1 MSNSFE
7 TLWTATCQAPLSME
21 FFRQEY
27 WSWLPFPPLGA
38 LPDPGI
44 ESLSPASPT
53 LTGGFFTTEPPGKP
67 FQWDSAIQ
75 N

>member
-1 MSNSFE
+1 MSNPFE

-27 WSWLPFPPLGA
+27 WNWLPFPPPGD

-44 ESLSPASPT
+44 KPESPT
-53 LTGGFFTTEPPGKP
+53 L
-67 FQWDSAIQ
+67 QADSLPSQ
-75 N
+75 NPKNSLTV